1 VLLPGQILVGL
12 ALIPY
17 VDISPIK
24 QGYYGWEGR
33 KFAVSFFSFG
43 LFLWFALIVV
53 GQWFRGPSW
62 EFYWPYFDYPIGGS
76 TWTHPGVP
84 LKVTEA
90 TLANMPNMI
99 GLASLVIFFGGGM
112 VAPLIYA
119 KMPNAP
125 MAAALNDYINK
136 LGMIRYALI
145 QVHVLLMLS
154 VVGKIVIRLAFGY
167 KYIWVTPWFN
177 V

>member
-1 VLLPGQILVGL
+1 
-12 ALIPY
+12 
-17 VDISPIK
+17 
-24 QGYYGWEGR
+24 
-33 KFAVSFFSFG
+33 
-43 LFLWFALIVV
+43 
-53 GQWFRGPSW
+53 
-62 EFYWPYFDYPIGGS
+62 
-76 TWTHPGVP
+76 VP
-84 LKVTEA
+84 LKATNA

-99 GLASLVIFFGGGM
+99 GLVSLIAFFGGGM

-125 MAAALNDYINK
+125 MAAALKAYVEK

-154 VVGKIVIRLAFGY
+154 VVAKIVIRLVFGY
-167 KYIWVTPWFN
+167 KYVFVTPWFN